1 MNQTELF
8 DMALGL
14 SAPWFVRDV
23 EFEAKQGELHLHLDF
38 RSGSRFP
45 CPTCGEADRPVR
57 DTEKRTWRHLNFF
70 QHRTLLHARVP
81 RTNCDGCGV
90 KQVEVP
96 WSRPGSGFTLLFE
109 ALALTLVA
117 QMPVSA
123 VARLMEVQDT
133 RLWRLLQA
141 YVQGAL
147 DERDMSEVS
156 QVGVDETACRRGH
169 DYVSLFVDL
178 AVPAVLFVTP
188 GKDASTFDRFAAD
201 LSRHGGR
208 PADITDVALDMSAAF
223 VAGATRTLPNAAITH
238 DKFHIFKLVTDAVDE
253 TRREESSSH
262 PELIGTRYVWLKNP
276 LNLTPR
282 QLETWDRLKDA
293 NLKTVKAYEL
303 WLAFREIWHMPLSDA
318 RGAVGRWIS
327 WALRSRVP
335 AMAKVA
341 QTLRRNV
348 PNVLRVLETDLSTAI
363 LEGINSL
370 VQAAKSRARGYR
382 NVEYFI
388 TMIYVIAGKLAL
400 PVAHTK

>member
-1 MNQTELF
+1 MNQAELF
-8 DMALGL
+8 NLALGL
-14 SAPWFVRDV
+14 TAPWFVRDV
-23 EFEAKQGELHLHLDF
+23 EFEAKKGELHLHLDF
-38 RSGSRFP
+38 RGGSRFP
-45 CPTCGEADRPVR
+45 CPTCAAADCPVR
-57 DTEKRTWRHLNFF
+57 DTESRTWRHLNFF
-70 QHRTLLHARVP
+70 QHQTLLHARIP
-81 RTNCDGCGV
+81 RTTCDDCGV

-96 WSRPGSGFTLLFE
+96 WARPGSGFTLLFE

-133 RLWRLLQA
+133 RLWRLLRA
-141 YVQGAL
+141 YVEGAL
-147 DERDMSEVS
+147 EERTMESVS

-178 AVPAVLFVTP
+178 PARAVLFVTP
-188 GKDASTFDRFAAD
+188 GKDSSTFDRFAAD
-201 LSRHGGR
+201 LSRHGGD
-208 PADITDVALDMSAAF
+208 PSKVTDVAIDMSTAF
-223 VAGATRTLPNAAITH
+223 VAGAARALPNAAITH
-238 DKFHIFKLVTDAVDE
+238 DKFHIFGLVTDAVDE
-253 TRREESSSH
+253 TRREESASH
-262 PELIGTRYVWLKNP
+262 PELIGTRYIWLKNP
-276 LNLTPR
+276 LNLTQN
-282 QLETWDRLKDA
+282 QLDRWDQLKDA

-303 WLAFREIWHMPLSDA
+303 WLAFREIWHMPLCDA

-335 AMAKVA
+335 AMVKVA
-341 QTLRRNV
+341 QTLRRCV
-348 PNVLRVLETDLSTAI
+348 SNVLRVLETDLSTAV

-388 TMIYVIAGKLAL
+388 TMIYVIAGRLSL